1 MNAAD
6 TATTPRASGRWP
18 ANATLSMCS
27 LLICVLILPACGGRD
42 LDAVGTAGTPFIL
55 LLSPEHA
62 PPEADRAALEGA
74 LQEAAGMTVR
84 VVSAPNSQAAT
95 TRAGTGRF
103 DAAILPLFD
112 YLFCQQEHSGQ
123 ARLQLLRG
131 DGQRTYRAEFLV
143 RAADGPKDIKALAG
157 KRVAFVDRYSTSGFL
172 FPAAL
177 LADNGVVPD
186 SVFTGTHKAA
196 LAELR
201 AGRADAAATFAGAA
215 TGDTSLR
222 VLAQTAAIPNEP
234 VFFRNGLNAATRQKM
249 VLALLQLGQTET
261 GRKLLHGL
269 ADGSGFL
276 PVTDA
281 AYGEVHDAIERA
293 GSRIEDLVPQGWRI
307 RHENARSLL
316 GDFAL

>member
-1 MNAAD
+1 MA
-6 TATTPRASGRWP
+6 
-18 ANATLSMCS
+18 
-27 LLICVLILPACGGRD
+27 
-42 LDAVGTAGTPFIL
+42 
-55 LLSPEHA
+55 
-62 PPEADRAALEGA
+62 
-74 LQEAAGMTVR
+74 VR

-131 DGQRTYRAEFLV
+131 DGQRTYRGEVLV
-143 RAADGPKDIKALAG
+143 RASDGAKDLKGLAG
-157 KRVAFVDRYSTSGFL
+157 KRIAFVDRYSTSGFL

-177 LADNGVVPD
+177 LADNAVQPD
-186 SVFTGTHKAA
+186 PVFTGTHRTA

-201 AGRADAAATFAGAA
+201 AGRADAAATYAGAA
-215 TGDTSLR
+215 AGDKSLR
-222 VLAQTAAIPNEP
+222 VLAQTDPIPNEP
-234 VFFRNGLNAATRQKM
+234 VFFRNGLDAATRQKM

-269 ADGSGFL
+269 ANGSGFL

-281 AYGEVHDAIERA
+281 AYVEVHDAIERV
-293 GSRIEDLVPQGWRI
+293 GTRVEDLVPQGWRI

-316 GDFAL
+316 GDFTL